1 MRIQPLA
8 HGKDCASF
16 ADGSAVGRLEVVV
29 GVVVVAVVAVVAVG
43 AMTVGAGAVT
53 VVTAVRA

>member
-16 ADGSAVGRLEVVV
+16 ADGSAVGRLEV
-29 GVVVVAVVAVVAVG
+29 VVVVAVVAVVAVG